1 MEPEN
6 SSTPTRMTPKTAG
19 MLGMLAGLAI
29 AVVAGF
35 MIASPPYSIVGA
47 VVLVAA
53 TILFAVASTW
63 SRRESWDAGTYAA
76 VDASDERLQRNAR
89 RWSVVLGVILV
100 PLLGVW
106 VWLFIAGEIEWWSL
120 ANVLAPVSFFLLNRR
135 ENKKREAQERELRRA
150 RKTE

>member
-1 MEPEN
+1 
-6 SSTPTRMTPKTAG
+6 MTPRTAG
-19 MLGMLAGLAI
+19 IFGMLAGLAI

-63 SRRESWDAGTYAA
+63 SRRESWDAETYAA
-76 VDASDERLQRNAR
+76 VDASDERLERNAR

-100 PLLGVW
+100 PFLGVW
-106 VWLFIAGEIEWWSL
+106 VWLFVAGKIEWWNL
-120 ANVLAPVSFFLLNRR
+120 ANVIFPVASSHNRR
-135 ENKKREAQERELRRA
+135 QNKKRRN
-150 RKTE
+150 

>member
-1 MEPEN
+1 
-6 SSTPTRMTPKTAG
+6 

-76 VDASDERLQRNAR
+76 VDASDERLERNAR

-100 PLLGVW
+100 PFLGVW
-106 VWLFIAGEIEWWSL
+106 VWLFVAGKIEWWNL
-120 ANVLAPVSFFLLNRR
+120 ANVIFPVGFFLHNRR
-135 ENKKREAQERELRRA
+135 QNKKREEQERE
-150 RKTE
+150 RKKE